1 MEVRKYYP
9 AVHLQYSGSPTL
21 TLRFDGG
28 SPLVLPLPPH
38 VHVRHR
44 RLTLPTMQFGVF
56 PQYQYN
62 TTDPAALCQ
71 FESLAATAFQEQQ
84 LFHYFEFG
92 YRGAV
97 TLACAI
103 DGLGQS
109 QSYSLSTTKLTDTHR
124 LYFNPLAYGFVPHIH
139 NSNSGDGEIL
149 WARPMSLPP
158 RFYRGL
164 RTHAEFQIVFS
175 GRVELNWYLDG
186 NRLDHNYVFE
196 DNTGKTMT
204 EKEYFPSGTL
214 GHVLQYVQ
222 INNPSEG
229 KIFSVETDVTLADLE
244 QQSMSQQPEG

>member
-1 MEVRKYYP
+1 MEVKKYYP
-9 AVHLQYSGSPTL
+9 AVQLQYSGSPTL
-21 TLRFDGG
+21 SLRFDGG
-28 SPLVLPLPPH
+28 SPVVITLPAQ
-38 VHVRHR
+38 VHARHR

-56 PQYQYN
+56 SQYQYN

-97 TLACAI
+97 TLECDI
-103 DGLGQS
+103 DGVGQS

-158 RFYRGL
+158 RFFRGV
-164 RTHAEFQIVFS
+164 RTHAEFQITYV
-175 GRVELNWYLDG
+175 GTVDIDWYLDG
-186 NRLDHNYVFE
+186 VLKHSYEFTSTEV
-196 DNTGKTMT
+196 KT
-204 EKEYFPSGTL
+204 EKAYFPSGTV
-214 GHVLQYVQ
+214 GHVLQYRHT
-222 INNPSEG
+222 NPEEG
-229 KIFSVETDVTLADLE
+229 GRVYSIETDITLADLE
-244 QQSMSQQPEG
+244 QQSMTEQR